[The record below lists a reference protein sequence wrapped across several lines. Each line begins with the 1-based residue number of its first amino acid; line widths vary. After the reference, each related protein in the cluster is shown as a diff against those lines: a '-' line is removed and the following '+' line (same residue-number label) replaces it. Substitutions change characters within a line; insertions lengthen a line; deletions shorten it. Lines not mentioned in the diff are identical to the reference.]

1 MLKKILLAALALLV
15 LVVGAAGVSLWI
27 GGDAMQ
33 EASFWES
40 EIEAFES
47 ADAEAPPEPG
57 RILFTGSSS
66 IRLWDSL
73 AKDMAPLRVLNRGF
87 GGAHMSHVVH
97 FADRVITPYAPRALV
112 VYVGDNDIGAGKTP
126 ETVVADFEALVAHVR
141 ANQPGLPIYYITIK
155 PSRLRWAQW
164 PVMKDTND
172 RIARIAEADPQMAVL
187 DISRPM
193 LELGE
198 GDAPP
203 AELFWIDGLHLT
215 EAGYALWTEV
225 VRTRLLADLGAG

>member
-1 MLKKILLAALALLV
+1 MLKKILLAGLALLV
-15 LVVGAAGVSLWI
+15 LVVGGAGLYVWLR
-27 GGDAMQ
+27 GDAMQ
-33 EASFWES
+33 APGFWES
-40 EIEAFES
+40 EIEAFEA

-66 IRLWDSL
+66 IRLWGTLES
-73 AKDMAPLRVLNRGF
+73 DMAPLRVLNRGF

-126 ETVVADFEALVAHVR
+126 ETVVGDFEALVSHVR
-141 ANQPGLPIYYITIK
+141 VRQPDLPIYFITIK
-155 PSRLRWAQW
+155 PSRLRWALW
-164 PVMKDTND
+164 PIMQETND
-172 RIARIAEADPQMAVL
+172 RIARIADADPKMVVL

-193 LELGE
+193 LELGR

-215 EAGYALWTEV
+215 KAGYALWTEV
-225 VRTRLLADLGAG
+225 VRSRLLADLGAG